1 MFLFYIKCI
10 FNLAEQMLNDTAF
23 GSQAQKWIYAVVKTE
38 MSEKNHKVST
48 KSQ

>member
-1 MFLFYIKCI
+1 
-10 FNLAEQMLNDTAF
+10 MLSDTAF
-23 GSQAQKWIYAVVKTE
+23 GSQAQKWISAVAETE